1 MYRVSLTFIA
11 ECENQ
16 LKIFF
21 LVKNIIVI
29 LRQFYKG
36 VTRASF
42 KFESDT
48 INISSSI
55 FRNYV
60 ALIIV
65 NRFLSSSVWFH
76 YVKGSKGRIYILV
89 LAKSELVRPNT
100 MNIHEDSYQSCC
112 YSWIMFD
119 YVQNLYNV

>member
-1 MYRVSLTFIA
+1 MYHVSLTFIA

-21 LVKNIIVI
+21 LLKNNIVI

-42 KFESDT
+42 KFESDA

-55 FRNYV
+55 FWNYV

-65 NRFLSSSVWFH
+65 SRFLSSSVWFH
-76 YVKGSKGRIYILV
+76 
-89 LAKSELVRPNT
+89 
-100 MNIHEDSYQSCC
+100 
-112 YSWIMFD
+112 
-119 YVQNLYNV
+119 

>member
-65 NRFLSSSVWFH
+65 NRFLSSSVW
-76 YVKGSKGRIYILV
+76 V
-89 LAKSELVRPNT
+89 
-100 MNIHEDSYQSCC
+100 NIT
-112 YSWIMFD
+112 
-119 YVQNLYNV
+119 

>member
-11 ECENQ
+11 ECKNQ
-16 LKIFF
+16 LKISF
-21 LVKNIIVI
+21 LIKNIIVN

-55 FRNYV
+55 FWNYV
-60 ALIIV
+60 TLIIV

-76 YVKGSKGRIYILV
+76 
-89 LAKSELVRPNT
+89 
-100 MNIHEDSYQSCC
+100 
-112 YSWIMFD
+112 
-119 YVQNLYNV
+119 